1 MRFGDIWRVVW
12 GELGVGLLLGC
23 ILALLGLVVGSL
35 FVGWEVA
42 SVVAASLV
50 LICAWA
56 ATIGGAMPLIVRR
69 VGIDP
74 AVVSA
79 PMVTTLVDATGV
91 VIYFMM
97 AKTILG
103 I

>member
-1 MRFGDIWRVVW
+1 
-12 GELGVGLLLGC
+12 
-23 ILALLGLVVGSL
+23 
-35 FVGWEVA
+35 
-42 SVVAASLV
+42 
-50 LICAWA
+50 
-56 ATIGGAMPLIVRR
+56 MPLIARR

-79 PMVTTLVDATGV
+79 PMVTTLVDAMGV

>member
-12 GELGVGLLLGC
+12 HELRVGLLLGC
-23 ILALLGLVVGSL
+23 MLALLGLVVGSL

-56 ATIGGAMPLIVRR
+56 ATIGGAMPLIAKR
-69 VGIDP
+69 VGI
-74 AVVSA
+74 
-79 PMVTTLVDATGV
+79 
-91 VIYFMM
+91 
-97 AKTILG
+97 
-103 I
+103 